1 MERLNGYAP
10 IAGYALLGNG
20 QGCALVALDG
30 SVDWFAAPSITTEP
44 LLAAI
49 LDSGQGG
56 RFVIQPTGRFDAS
69 RKYIDSTMVLETT
82 FETDTGVLKVTD
94 AMTVGVGCLPW
105 NELARRLEV
114 LRGSVEIRW
123 ELQPGNRL
131 ASSRPWVHRRDG
143 RPFVLAGDMLAALV
157 ADSAGEQIVND
168 GSVRGTT
175 VLEQG
180 RRALLAV
187 VSALDAP
194 LMVPDAAAIDRRIDG
209 TVRFWQ
215 EWSQK
220 IRYDGPFSE
229 ELRRSI
235 LTIAA
240 LRDSKTGALAAAPTT
255 SLPEAIGKERNF
267 DYRFGWVRDG
277 SFMLDAFA
285 DVELYEEMD
294 DSLRWLL
301 AGASRTAPDLHVFY
315 KLNGRPPDADE
326 KKLEVLDGYRGTRP
340 VVLGNNA
347 ASQRQ
352 IGSYGDL
359 FGAVN
364 RHVQH
369 GAQLNAESA
378 VMLAGL
384 ADRLCDIWPLPG
396 AGLWELGDD
405 RNYTSS
411 LINSWAALNSA
422 VDLAKRGQL
431 ADMHAARWSQTADA
445 VHDWTDEHCWSSSKQ
460 SYTFYAG
467 TDDLDAS
474 VLLAARTGYLAGGDP
489 RLRSTIDAIRRELT
503 ADGPWLYRY
512 TGADQEE
519 HAFVC
524 CTFWMIEALSHAGR
538 TAEAKDL
545 LDAALSWSNDVDL
558 WSEEIDTLS
567 GAFLGNFPLGLS
579 HLSVVGAIH
588 AYNRVAQP

>member
-1 MERLNGYAP
+1 MERVDGYAP

-20 QGCALVALDG
+20 QGCALVGLDG
-30 SVDWFAAPSITTEP
+30 SVDWLASPSITTEP
-44 LLAAI
+44 LLGAI
-49 LDSGQGG
+49 LDSQQGG
-56 RFVIQPTGRFDAS
+56 HFVVQPTGRFQAS

-114 LRGSVEIRW
+114 PRGSVEVRW
-123 ELQPGNRL
+123 EFRPGSRL
-131 ASSRPWVHRRDG
+131 ASVRPWVHWRDG
-143 RPFVLAGDMLAALV
+143 RPFVLAGDILATLV
-157 ADSAGEQIVND
+157 ADSAGEEVVKD
-168 GSVRGTT
+168 GSVRGST

-180 RRALLAV
+180 RQALLCV
-187 VSALDAP
+187 VSALDAQ

-209 TVRFWQ
+209 TVEFWR

-220 IRYDGPFSE
+220 VRYDGPYSE
-229 ELRRSI
+229 QLRRSI
-235 LTIAA
+235 LTIAG

-255 SLPEAIGKERNF
+255 SLPEVIGKSRNF
-267 DYRFGWVRDG
+267 DYRFGWVRDA
-277 SFMLDAFA
+277 SFMLEAFA

-301 AGASRTAPDLHVFY
+301 AGAARTAPDIHVFY
-315 KLNGRPPDADE
+315 KLNGEPAGAEE
-326 KKLEVLDGYRGTRP
+326 KKLEVLDGYRGSSP

-352 IGSYGDL
+352 IGAYGDL
-359 FGAVN
+359 LGAVN

-369 GAQLNAESA
+369 GAHLNTETA
-378 VMLAGL
+378 VMLAEF
-384 ADRLCDIWPLPG
+384 ADRLCDVWPLPG

-405 RNYTSS
+405 HNYTSS

-431 ADMHAARWSQTADA
+431 ADMHAARWGEVADA
-445 VHDWTDEHCWSSSKQ
+445 IHAWTDENCWSAAKQ

-489 RLRSTIDAIRRELT
+489 RLSSTIDAIRRELT

-512 TGADQEE
+512 TGADREE

-524 CTFWMIEALSHAGR
+524 CTFWMIEALAHGGR

-545 LDAALSWSNDVDL
+545 LDAALSRSNDVDL
-558 WSEEIDTLS
+558 WSEEIDPLS

-588 AYNRVAQP
+588 AYNRAAQP